1 MYKFKV
7 ITYKLLLNILL
18 RLPDFFYSFLFAIAF
33 PIYKEL
39 HTKRAYGRVEK
50 HLDAAREYLAAQD
63 EDRAQGLNSTA
74 SELNCARE
82 LNSAPSILNCAGPL
96 QKVTARD
103 MFRGI
108 FWNALDSYR
117 GLARFKSV
125 ERRIVF
131 ENEGII
137 KGAVATCAKIGMP
150 VAGISIHQGS
160 FELMHRALCRYS
172 EHVHLIT
179 DSVGDTA
186 FRDVLAELR
195 SDPHLTE
202 YHPEETGRLI
212 RELFRTKGILAMV
225 YDQGKN
231 TKGNTVELFGRQT
244 ALYLRLIQKINRMG
258 AGIVTFRTWTEMH
271 GSPSRD
277 SKYPEGSIV
286 IRFETFYPPKYDE
299 TVAGKAASQAG
310 ESALVKDIARET
322 ERWIAE
328 HPDQWS
334 WNYHGNFITRP

>member
-7 ITYKLLLNILL
+7 ITYKLLFNILL
-18 RLPDFFYSFLFAIAF
+18 RLPDFFYSSLFAIAF
-33 PIYKEL
+33 PIYKAL
-39 HTKRAYGRVEK
+39 HTERAYGRVVK

-63 EDRAQGLNSTA
+63 EDCTPG
-74 SELNCARE
+74 LNCASG
-82 LNSAPSILNCAGPL
+82 LNGAASGLNCVGPL

-131 ENEGII
+131 ENEDII
-137 KGAVATCAKIGMP
+137 KNAVAECAKKGAPI
-150 VAGISIHQGS
+150 AGISIHQGS
-160 FELMHRALCRYS
+160 FELMHRVLCRYS

-179 DSVGDTA
+179 DSVGDAA

-244 ALYLRLIQKINRMG
+244 TLYLRLIEKINRMG
-258 AGIVTFRTWTEMH
+258 AGIVTFRTWTEMR
-271 GSPSRD
+271 GSPSHD

-299 TVAGKAASQAG
+299 TIAGKDASQAG

-334 WNYHGNFITRP
+334 WNYHQNFVV

>member
-1 MYKFKV
+1 MYKLKV
-7 ITYKLLLNILL
+7 ITYKLLFNILL

-33 PIYKEL
+33 PVYKAL
-39 HTKRAYGRVEK
+39 HTERAYGRVEK
-50 HLDAAREYLAAQD
+50 HLDAARGYLAAQD
-63 EDRAQGLNSTA
+63 EDCAPGLNRA
-74 SELNCARE
+74 SGLNVSQELNCT
-82 LNSAPSILNCAGPL
+82 GPL

-117 GLARFKSV
+117 SLARFKSV

-137 KGAVATCAKIGMP
+137 KGAVAECAKIGMP

-179 DSVGDTA
+179 DSVGDAA

-244 ALYLRLIQKINRMG
+244 TLYLRLIEKINRMG
-258 AGIVTFRTWTEMH
+258 AGIVTFRTWTEMR

-299 TVAGKAASQAG
+299 TVAGKATSQAG

>member
-1 MYKFKV
+1 MYKLKV
-7 ITYKLLLNILL
+7 ITYKLLINILL

-33 PIYKEL
+33 PVYKAI
-39 HTKRAYGRVEK
+39 HTERAYGRVEK
-50 HLDAAREYLAAQD
+50 HLDAARGYLAAQD
-63 EDRAQGLNSTA
+63 EGCAPG
-74 SELNCARE
+74 LNCASG
-82 LNSAPSILNCAGPL
+82 LNGAASGLNCAGPL

-137 KGAVATCAKIGMP
+137 KDAVAECAKKGAPI
-150 VAGISIHQGS
+150 AGISIHQGS
-160 FELMHRALCRYS
+160 FELMHRVLCRYS

-179 DSVGDTA
+179 DSVGDAA

-244 ALYLRLIQKINRMG
+244 TLYLRLIEKINQMG
-258 AGIVTFRTWTEMH
+258 AGIVTFRTWTEMR

-277 SKYPEGSIV
+277 SKYPERSIV

-334 WNYHGNFITRP
+334 WNYHGNFITHP

>member
-1 MYKFKV
+1 MYKLKV

-33 PIYKEL
+33 PIYRVL
-39 HTKRAYGRVEK
+39 HTKRAYGRVVR
-50 HLDAAREYLAAQD
+50 HLENARMYVAGKD
-63 EDRAQGLNSTA
+63 CA
-74 SELNCARE
+74 SRLNCD
-82 LNSAPSILNCAGPL
+82 GPL

-131 ENEGII
+131 ENEDII
-137 KGAVATCAKIGMP
+137 KNAVAECAKIGMP

-160 FELMHRALCRYS
+160 FELMHRVLCRYS

-179 DSVGDTA
+179 DSVGDAA

-195 SDPHLTE
+195 SAPHLTE

-231 TKGNTVELFGRQT
+231 TKGNTVELFGKQT
-244 ALYLRLIQKINRMG
+244 TLYLRLIEKINRMG
-258 AGIVTFRTWTEMH
+258 AGIVTFRTWTEMR

-299 TVAGKAASQAG
+299 TIAGKAASQAG

>member
-1 MYKFKV
+1 MQKIKFGIYKV
-7 ITYKLLLNILL
+7 ALHVLL

-33 PIYKEL
+33 PIYRVL
-39 HTKRAYGRVEK
+39 HTKRAYGRVERHLKCARK
-50 HLDAAREYLAAQD
+50 HVAGKEGDS
-63 EDRAQGLNSTA
+63 GLNDA
-74 SELNCARE
+74 SGLNGSQELNCTSE
-82 LNSAPSILNCAGPL
+82 LNCAGPL

-125 ERRIVF
+125 ERHIVF

-137 KGAVATCAKIGMP
+137 KGAVAECAKVGMP
-150 VAGISIHQGS
+150 VAGISIHQSS
-160 FELMHRALCRYS
+160 FELMHRVLCRYS

-179 DSVGDTA
+179 DSVGDVA

-244 ALYLRLIQKINRMG
+244 TLYLRLIQKINQMG

-271 GSPSRD
+271 RSPSRN

-286 IRFETFYPPKYDE
+286 IRFENYYPPKYDE
-299 TVAGKAASQAG
+299 TVASKPANQAE
-310 ESALVKDIARET
+310 ESPLVKDIARET

-334 WNYHGNFITRP
+334 WNYHGNFITRS

>member
-7 ITYKLLLNILL
+7 ITYKLLFNILL

-33 PIYKEL
+33 PVYKAL
-39 HTKRAYGRVEK
+39 HTERAYGRVVK

-63 EDRAQGLNSTA
+63 EGCAPGLNRA
-74 SELNCARE
+74 SGLNVSQELNCTSE
-82 LNSAPSILNCAGPL
+82 LNCAGPL

-117 GLARFKSV
+117 SLARFKSV

-131 ENEGII
+131 ENEDII
-137 KGAVATCAKIGMP
+137 KGAVAECAKIGMP
-150 VAGISIHQGS
+150 VAGIIIHQGS
-160 FELMHRALCRYS
+160 FELMHRVLCRYS

-179 DSVGDTA
+179 DSVGDAA

-231 TKGNTVELFGRQT
+231 TKGNSVELFGKQT
-244 ALYLRLIQKINRMG
+244 TLYLRLIQKINQMG
-258 AGIVTFRTWTEMH
+258 AGIVTFRTWTEMR

-299 TVAGKAASQAG
+299 TIAGKAASQAG

-334 WNYHGNFITRP
+334 WNYHQNFVV

>member
-1 MYKFKV
+1 
-7 ITYKLLLNILL
+7 
-18 RLPDFFYSFLFAIAF
+18 
-33 PIYKEL
+33 
-39 HTKRAYGRVEK
+39 
-50 HLDAAREYLAAQD
+50 
-63 EDRAQGLNSTA
+63 
-74 SELNCARE
+74 
-82 LNSAPSILNCAGPL
+82 
-96 QKVTARD
+96 
-103 MFRGI
+103 
-108 FWNALDSYR
+108 
-117 GLARFKSV
+117 
-125 ERRIVF
+125 
-131 ENEGII
+131 
-137 KGAVATCAKIGMP
+137 
-150 VAGISIHQGS
+150 
-160 FELMHRALCRYS
+160 MHRVLCRYS

-179 DSVGDTA
+179 DSVGDVA

-244 ALYLRLIQKINRMG
+244 SLYLRLIQKINRMG
-258 AGIVTFRTWTEMH
+258 AGIVTFRTWTEMR

-277 SKYPEGSIV
+277 SKYPERSIV

-334 WNYHGNFITRP
+334 WNYHQNFVV

>member
-7 ITYKLLLNILL
+7 ITYKLLFNILL
-18 RLPDFFYSFLFAIAF
+18 RLPDFFYSFLFTIAF
-33 PIYKEL
+33 PVYKAI
-39 HTKRAYGRVEK
+39 HTERAYGRVVR
-50 HLDAAREYLAAQD
+50 HLDAARGYLAAQD
-63 EDRAQGLNSTA
+63 EGCAPGLNCA
-74 SELNCARE
+74 SGLNCARV
-82 LNSAPSILNCAGPL
+82 LNSAPFILNCAGPL

-137 KGAVATCAKIGMP
+137 KDAVATCAKIGMP

-179 DSVGDTA
+179 DSVGDAA

-231 TKGNTVELFGRQT
+231 TKGNTVELFGKQT
-244 ALYLRLIQKINRMG
+244 TLYLRLIEKINRMG
-258 AGIVTFRTWTEMH
+258 AGIVTFRTWTEMR

-277 SKYPEGSIV
+277 RKYPERSIV

-299 TVAGKAASQAG
+299 TIAGKAASQAE
-310 ESALVKDIARET
+310 ESPLVKDIARET

-334 WNYHGNFITRP
+334 WNYHGNFITHP